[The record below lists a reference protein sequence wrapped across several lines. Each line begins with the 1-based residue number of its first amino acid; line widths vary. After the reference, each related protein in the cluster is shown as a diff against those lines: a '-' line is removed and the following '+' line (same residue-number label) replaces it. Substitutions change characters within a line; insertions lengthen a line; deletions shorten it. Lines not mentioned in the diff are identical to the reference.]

1 MLVDSVN
8 AEALAVHRPGSRGS
22 CRGSSRGHN
31 SHGSRESSR
40 GSSRGSG
47 GVCDELF
54 ATAGA
59 AAESAS
65 AEAAAMLAWQQQ
77 AVLAVEQLSSLP
89 VSPAAA
95 DAAALLR
102 ACATLQTLL
111 DTAEDQ
117 QCLQKWLATPAQAA
131 ALAAAAGPGQAGLAQ
146 GGSADVRGV
155 VVAALVRLVDC
166 PKADVVMKVRER
178 GPG

>member
-1 MLVDSVN
+1 
-8 AEALAVHRPGSRGS
+8 
-22 CRGSSRGHN
+22 
-31 SHGSRESSR
+31 
-40 GSSRGSG
+40 
-47 GVCDELF
+47 
-54 ATAGA
+54 
-59 AAESAS
+59 
-65 AEAAAMLAWQQQ
+65 MLAWQQQ